1 MRNFYHSAIA
11 LLVLAPFIFV
21 LESFIYGVPQ
31 TVVQNGENVRASCTE
46 GGGSV
51 NFCACVTEDFK
62 ARLDVNAIAWRR
74 VMFVRD
80 TVPDKQQRYEE
91 AHAACR
97 VKLY

>member
-1 MRNFYHSAIA
+1 MRNFFHSAIA

-21 LESFIYGVPQ
+21 LESFVHGAPQ
-31 TVVQNGENVRASCTE
+31 TVTRNGETVRVSCRE

-51 NFCACVTEDFK
+51 RFCICVAEGFK

-80 TVPDKQQRYEE
+80 TIPNKQQHHEE

-97 VKLY
+97 AQLK